1 MNSPERWP
9 HVIVVDPYA
18 AGLAVA
24 RRMIGLGARV
34 TVLESE
40 PLVGRSRGVEGIVTP
55 YGPANARLRTLQD
68 LASRSSHCVVL
79 SGTDFA
85 SAWLTR
91 VASDL
96 PSNMRAFEHAGSA
109 HRALMHKE
117 QANAIARAAGVRVPW
132 SAYVSSEEELDAVSG
147 QAAWPCVVKPV
158 LAHEWRDRYGERR
171 AFLVGE
177 VEEARKIMSV
187 PLRDGVRMLL
197 SQYVPGGDENV
208 EEAIVVRLA
217 DGSYPVRFGC
227 RKLRQYP
234 PGFGETA
241 FGESSALPETLALAQ
256 RVLDEAAFVGV
267 AGVEVKRD
275 AQSGEHWFLEV
286 NVRLPRQWGLGDAC
300 GAQATPRL
308 VSALAGEPVGP
319 EPPRRSG
326 VRFVQPDLDLR
337 RVHIALKEVPLRRRP
352 SLAYK
357 LMRPYVG
364 APEFGVFD
372 LRDPGP
378 LFALARIFLSRRILD
393 LLGSRPRPAGH
404 EMGKHQVEGK
414 ENDKGEKKGE
424 QY

>member
-1 MNSPERWP
+1 MTSPQRWP
-9 HVIVVDPYA
+9 HVVLVDPYA

-40 PLVGRSRGVEGIVTP
+40 PMVARSRGVEGIVLP
-55 YGPANARLRTLQD
+55 YGPANARLRVLRK
-68 LASRSSHCVVL
+68 LAAGSSRCVVL
-79 SGTDFA
+79 SGTDFG
-85 SAWLTR
+85 STWLTDI
-91 VASDL
+91 AGEL
-96 PSNMRAFEHAGSA
+96 PANMRAFEHAGSA

-117 QANAIARAAGVRVPW
+117 QANAIARRAGVRVPW
-132 SAYVSSEEELDAVSG
+132 TAYVSSEQELEAVSA

-171 AFLVGE
+171 AFLVGGPE
-177 VEEARKIMSV
+177 HARKIMSV
-187 PLRDGVRMLL
+187 PLRNGVRMLL
-197 SQYVPGGDENV
+197 SQYIPGGDEDV

-241 FGESSALPETLALAQ
+241 LGESSALPETLGLAQ
-256 RVLDEAAFVGV
+256 RVLDEAGFVGV

-275 AQSGEHWFLEV
+275 AHSGERWFLEV

-300 GAQATPRL
+300 GAEATPRL
-308 VSALAGEPVGP
+308 VSSLAGEPVGP
-319 EPPRRSG
+319 EPARRSG

-337 RVHIALKEVPLRRRP
+337 RVHIALKEVPPWRRP
-352 SLAYK
+352 PLAYK

-364 APEFGVFD
+364 APELGIFN

-378 LFALARIFLSRRILD
+378 LFALVWIFIGRRTLRLRGRRTRGTHD
-393 LLGSRPRPAGH
+393 EKNEDPRT
-404 EMGKHQVEGK
+404 
-414 ENDKGEKKGE
+414 
-424 QY
+424 

>member
-1 MNSPERWP
+1 MTTLKRWP

-24 RRMIGLGARV
+24 RRMIALGARV

-40 PLVGRSRGVEGIVTP
+40 SLAGRSRGVEGIVVP
-55 YGPANARLRTLQD
+55 YDPTNARLRVLQD
-68 LASRSSHCVVL
+68 LASSSPGCVVL

-91 VASDL
+91 VATDL
-96 PSNMRAFEHAGSA
+96 PSSVRLFEHPGSA
-109 HRALMHKE
+109 HRALMNKE
-117 QANAIARAAGVRVPW
+117 QANAIAREAGVCVPW
-132 SAYVSSEEELDAVSG
+132 SGYASSLAALDAISEE
-147 QAAWPCVVKPV
+147 AAWPCVVKPV

-171 AFLVGE
+171 AFLVDGPD
-177 VEEARKIMSV
+177 EARKIMSV
-187 PLRDGVRMLL
+187 ALGDGVRMLL
-197 SQYVPGGDENV
+197 SQYIPGGDEDV

-241 FGESSALPETLALAQ
+241 LGESSALPETLALAQ
-256 RVLDEAAFVGV
+256 RVLDQAGFVGV

-275 AQSGEHWFLEV
+275 ANTGERWFLEV

-308 VSALAGEPVGP
+308 VSALAGDPVGP

-337 RVHIALKEVPLRRRP
+337 RVSAAMKEVPVWHRP
-352 SLAYK
+352 SLARK
-357 LMRPYVG
+357 LIRPYFG
-364 APEFGVFD
+364 APEVGFFD

-378 LFALARIFLSRRILD
+378 LFALARIFFTRRT
-393 LLGSRPRPAGH
+393 LGLRRRGTRRAG
-404 EMGKHQVEGK
+404 
-414 ENDKGEKKGE
+414 KGTIERG
-424 QY
+424 